1 MEKPQAEKANSLPC
15 FTHSTGPT
23 LLNFGQN
30 LDGYEILVCPVSYRP
45 STKRGNG
52 LP

>member
-1 MEKPQAEKANSLPC
+1 MEKPQAERMNSNHFFIHFIDPI
-15 FTHSTGPT
+15 P
-23 LLNFGQN
+23 LNCGQN

-45 STKRGNG
+45 STKIGNG

>member
-1 MEKPQAEKANSLPC
+1 MNLLP
-15 FTHSTGPT
+15 FFIRSIDPT
-23 LLNFGQN
+23 PLSFGQN
-30 LDGYEILVCPVSYRP
+30 SDGYEILICPVSYRP